1 MVILQSYKSKSLF
14 SCLSVCLSVTVCFGA
29 SGYFRNDITR
39 KWITSDTCP
48 VKQLELKSYNLINPY
63 LVDWKS
69 MNHLKLSMSTI
80 YMDLRKFADTFGG
93 IPLFTILIV
102 YFFHNNSRTVFQRYL
117 LVLCIM
123 ALVIDLYLSFFYNQD
138 PVLKY

>member
-1 MVILQSYKSKSLF
+1 
-14 SCLSVCLSVTVCFGA
+14 
-29 SGYFRNDITR
+29 
-39 KWITSDTCP
+39 
-48 VKQLELKSYNLINPY
+48 
-63 LVDWKS
+63 
-69 MNHLKLSMSTI
+69 
-80 YMDLRKFADTFGG
+80 MDLRKFADTFGG